1 MTRSM
6 PTVWMPRCAPH
17 GGCQQH
23 PRRIG
28 RSSFLTTIGAKSGL
42 AVASAGGALKNP
54 SWYANLIAHPDVLV
68 QDRGR

>member
-1 MTRSM
+1 MGEVFGDELVFAGEGVVQRTFGDACVGDD
-6 PTVWMPRCAPH
+6 PVDAD
-17 GGCQQH
+17 G
-23 PRRIG
+23 IY
-28 RSSFLTTIGAKSGL
+28 L